1 MKILV
6 APDSF
11 KGSLTSAE
19 LCRIIRHGMEKVLE
33 AEVLEMPISDGGEGF
48 LESICS
54 IHPYQLEFVNAK
66 DPLGRWIQAEMAIDA
81 EKNTAYIEMA
91 KSTGLTLVKERERNP
106 YQSFSYG
113 IGNLILHGLD
123 KGCRTFV
130 IGLGGSAT
138 NDAGIG
144 MLSEL
149 GVVFRDE
156 SGNSITIESL
166 EDIRKIA
173 SLDLKQVDSRLFE
186 SEFLLATDVTNP
198 LCGENG
204 ATYIFGPQKGL
215 KQDDVHKIDRI
226 LYHYG
231 TTLERQ
237 FQKELLTEEGVGAAG
252 GIPVSFLALFQ
263 TKICRGIDILIETSP
278 LKEILPTIDLV
289 ITGEGKLDQQT
300 FSGKVIKGIC
310 EFAKP
315 YAILVVAICGK
326 IELSRNEIKDLGLS
340 AAFSICK
347 GPISLEE
354 SMKEA
359 RGLVEELAENMA
371 ELIKLSI

>member
-1 MKILV
+1 MRILV

-19 LCRIIRHGMEKVLE
+19 LCRIIRNGMEKVLE
-33 AEVLEMPISDGGEGF
+33 AEVIEMPISDGGEGF

-66 DPLGRWIQAEMAIDA
+66 DPLGRWIQAEMAIDY
-81 EKNTAYIEMA
+81 EKKTAYIEMA
-91 KSTGLTLVKERERNP
+91 KSTGLTLVNEKERNP

-113 IGNLILHGLD
+113 VGNLILHGLD

-138 NDAGIG
+138 NDAGVG
-144 MLSEL
+144 LLSEL

-156 SGNSITIESL
+156 SGKPMTIELL

-173 SLDLKQVDSRLFE
+173 RLDLKQVDRRLFE
-186 SEFLLATDVTNP
+186 AEFLLATDVINP

-204 ATYIFGPQKGL
+204 ATYIFGPQKGIKKNDL
-215 KQDDVHKIDRI
+215 YNIDRI
-226 LYHYG
+226 IFHYG
-231 TTLERQ
+231 TVLERQ
-237 FQKELLTEEGVGAAG
+237 FQKELLTQEGAGAAG
-252 GIPVSFLALFQ
+252 GMPASFLALFQ
-263 TKICRGIDILIETSP
+263 TKICRGIEILIETSK
-278 LKEILPTIDLV
+278 LKELLPSINLV

-300 FSGKVIKGIC
+300 YNGKVIKGISD
-310 EFAKP
+310 FVKP
-315 YAILVVAICGK
+315 SSIPVVAICGK
-326 IELSRNEIKDLGLS
+326 IELSRKELKELGLT

-359 RGLVEELAENMA
+359 RGFVEELAENMA
-371 ELIKLSI
+371 ELIKVSM

>member
-33 AEVLEMPISDGGEGF
+33 AEVIEMPISDGGEGF

-66 DPLGRWIQAEMAIDA
+66 DPLGRWIQAEMAIDY
-81 EKNTAYIEMA
+81 EKKTAYIEMA
-91 KSTGLTLVKERERNP
+91 KSTGLTLVNEKERNP

-113 IGNLILHGLD
+113 VGNLILHGLD

-138 NDAGIG
+138 NDAGVG

-237 FQKELLTEEGVGAAG
+237 FQKELFTEEGVGAAG

>member
-33 AEVLEMPISDGGEGF
+33 AEVIEMPISDGGEGF

-66 DPLGRWIQAEMAIDA
+66 DPLGRWIQAEMAIDY
-81 EKNTAYIEMA
+81 EKKTAYIEMA
-91 KSTGLTLVKERERNP
+91 KSTGLTLVNEKERNP

-113 IGNLILHGLD
+113 VGNLILHGLD

-138 NDAGIG
+138 NDAGVG